1 MKKMNFKD
9 RVLLLNDHFF
19 KLYQS
24 RFFQEKKTCSNSP
37 IALLNY
43 NDLRFLECL
52 DRNDILTMRA
62 LAESLSLPMST
73 LTSIANKLVKNKYI
87 DRLRI
92 DEDRRVVQVKLTNL
106 GRKMINLRKN
116 AHTSVSEELLKS
128 LTESE
133 QKEFLRLFKKAIG

>member
-73 LTSIANKLVKNKYI
+73 LTNIANKLVKNKYI

>member
-1 MKKMNFKD
+1 MNFKD

>member
-1 MKKMNFKD
+1 MDFRD
-9 RVLLLNDHFF
+9 RVLLLNEHFF
-19 KLYQS
+19 QLYQS

-37 IALLNY
+37 IALLTH
-43 NDLRFLECL
+43 NDLRVMESL
-52 DRNDILTMRA
+52 DRNGVLTMRE
-62 LAESLSLPMST
+62 LAEILSLPMST

-87 DRLRI
+87 DRVRI
-92 DEDRRVVQVKLTNL
+92 DEDRRVVQVQPTKL
-106 GRKMINLRKN
+106 GRQMIDLRKN

>member
-1 MKKMNFKD
+1 MDFKD

-43 NDLRFLECL
+43 NDLRFMECL
-52 DRNDILTMRA
+52 DRNNILSMRD
-62 LAESLSLPMST
+62 LADSLSLPMST

-92 DEDRRVVQVKLTNL
+92 DDDRRVVQVQLTNL
-106 GRKMINLRKN
+106 GNKMINLRKN
-116 AHTSVSEELLKS
+116 AHTSVSEELLES
-128 LTESE
+128 LTENE

>member
-1 MKKMNFKD
+1 MNFKD

-92 DEDRRVVQVKLTNL
+92 DEDRRVVQVQLTNP
-106 GRKMINLRKN
+106 GKKIINLRKN

-128 LTESE
+128 LTENE

>member
-1 MKKMNFKD
+1 MDFKD

-43 NDLRFLECL
+43 NDLRFMECL
-52 DRNDILTMRA
+52 DRNNILSMRD
-62 LAESLSLPMST
+62 LADSLSLPMST

-92 DEDRRVVQVKLTNL
+92 DDDRRVVQVQLTNL
-106 GRKMINLRKN
+106 GNKMINLRKN
-116 AHTSVSEELLKS
+116 AHTSVSEELLES
-128 LTESE
+128 LTEKE